1 MNRRWLFTGLL
12 AAVLFAGFAQ
22 KPYKVVFYNL
32 ENFFDTIDD
41 PRVQDDEFTPDG
53 SRKWNAERYACK
65 LSNVERV
72 FSDITA
78 LDDDFPIVIGVAE
91 VENRGV
97 VESIAATEKLAPAG
111 YRIVHFDSPDER
123 GIDVAF
129 LYRFDR
135 FRLEGAAPVRADI
148 PQLPH
153 FKTRD
158 ILTMWGTIDDEPFF
172 FLVSHWPSRLGGQE
186 ASEFKRVAVGQQ
198 IRRIVDS
205 VRNDRPAA
213 KFVLMGDFNDDP
225 IDRSLLEGLQTRL
238 SLDELQEGDLF
249 NPFAAIFRA
258 GSGTLAYNGVWNL
271 FDHIVVSANLA
282 TDASGGLRLLPDAD
296 SLYWGRIVKPA
307 YLLQSEG
314 AYRGYPLRTFV
325 GKRYQGGFSDHLPVY
340 ICIGK

>member
-1 MNRRWLFTGLL
+1 MNRRWIFTGLL
-12 AAVLFAGFAQ
+12 AVALFAGFAQ

-53 SRKWNAERYACK
+53 AKKWNAERYARK
-65 LSNVERV
+65 LANVERV
-72 FSDITA
+72 FSDIA
-78 LDDDFPIVIGVAE
+78 ASDGDFPIVIGVSE

-97 VESIAATEKLAPAG
+97 VESIAAAEKLAPAD

-129 LYRFDR
+129 LYCPDR
-135 FRLEGAAPVRADI
+135 FRFEGAAPMRANI

-158 ILTMWGTIDDEPFF
+158 ILTMWGTIDEEPFF

-186 ASEFKRVAVGQQ
+186 ASEFKRMAVGAQ
-198 IRRIVDS
+198 IRRIADS
-205 VRNDRPAA
+205 VRDDRPVA
-213 KFVLMGDFNDDP
+213 KIVVMGDFNDDP
-225 IDRSLLEGLQTRL
+225 IDRSLVDGLRTSL
-238 SLDELQEGDLF
+238 SISELQEGDLF

-258 GSGTLAYNGVWNL
+258 GSGTLAYNGAWNL

-282 TDASGGLRLLPDAD
+282 TGSSGGLRLLPDAD
-296 SLYWGRIVKPA
+296 SLYWGRIVAPA
-307 YLLQSEG
+307 YLLQSDG
-314 AYRGYPLRTFV
+314 AYRGCPLRTFE
-325 GKRYQGGFSDHLPVY
+325 GKRYWGGFSDHLPVC

>member
-1 MNRRWLFTGLL
+1 MNRRWIFTGLL

-53 SRKWNAERYACK
+53 ARKWTAERYARK
-65 LSNVERV
+65 LSSVEHV
-72 FSDITA
+72 FSDIA
-78 LDDDFPIVIGVAE
+78 AFDDDFPIVFGVSE

-97 VESIAATEKLAPAG
+97 VEDIAAAEKLAPAD

-129 LYRFDR
+129 LYRSDR
-135 FRLEGAAPVRADI
+135 FRFEGAAPVHADI

-158 ILTMWGTIDDEPFF
+158 MLTMWGTIDEEPFF
-172 FLVSHWPSRLGGQE
+172 FLVSHWPSRLDGQE
-186 ASEFKRVAVGQQ
+186 ASEFKRVAVGEQ

-205 VRNDRPAA
+205 VRNDRPVT

-225 IDRSLLEGLQTRL
+225 IDRSLVEGLQTRL
-238 SLDELQEGDLF
+238 SMDELQEGDLF

-258 GSGTLAYNGVWNL
+258 GSGTLVYNGVWNL

-282 TDASGGLRLLPDAD
+282 TGFSGGLRLLPDAD
-296 SLYWGRIVKPA
+296 SLYWGRIVAPA
-307 YLLQSEG
+307 YLLQAEG

-325 GKRYQGGFSDHLPVY
+325 GKHYQGGFSDHLPVY
-340 ICIGK
+340 IRIGK

>member
-1 MNRRWLFTGLL
+1 MNRRWIFTGLL
-12 AAVLFAGFAQ
+12 AAALFAGFAQ

-41 PRVQDDEFTPDG
+41 PRVQDDEFTPCG
-53 SRKWNAERYACK
+53 ARKWNAERYARK

-72 FSDITA
+72 FSDIA
-78 LDDDFPIVIGVAE
+78 ASDDGFPIVIGVAE

-97 VESIAATEKLAPAG
+97 VEDIAATKKLAPAD

-129 LYRFDR
+129 LYRSDR
-135 FRLEGAAPVRADI
+135 FRFEGAAPVRADI

-153 FKTRD
+153 FRTRD
-158 ILTMWGTIDDEPFF
+158 LLTMWGTIDEEPFF

-186 ASEFKRVAVGQQ
+186 ASEFKRVAVGEQ

-205 VRNDRPAA
+205 VRNDRPAT
-213 KFVLMGDFNDDP
+213 KIIVMGDFNDDP
-225 IDRSLLEGLQTRL
+225 IDRSLVDGLQTRL
-238 SLDELQEGDLF
+238 SIDELQEGDLF

-282 TDASGGLRLLPDAD
+282 TGSSGGLQLLPDAD
-296 SLYWGRIVKPA
+296 SLYWGRIVEPA

-314 AYRGYPLRTFV
+314 IYRGYPLRTFV
-325 GKRYQGGFSDHLPVY
+325 GKDYQGGFSDHLPVY
-340 ICIGK
+340 IRIGK